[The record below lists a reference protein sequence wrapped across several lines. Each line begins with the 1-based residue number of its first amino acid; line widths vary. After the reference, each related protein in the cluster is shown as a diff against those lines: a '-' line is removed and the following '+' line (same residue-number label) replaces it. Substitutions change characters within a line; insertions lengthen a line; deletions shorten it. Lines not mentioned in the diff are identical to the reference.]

1 MNVYP
6 LVFGV
11 RHAIAGRGF
20 LAGVSVNGRALLEA
34 DEDGLWWMT
43 SVEPG
48 GLTASGETPDAAYAN
63 FRETLRLV
71 LFDSAHLTD
80 SLDAFEVDAKSLG
93 RERNTAAEARW
104 DAARQEIRG
113 GAALDVD
120 FAAALPRLTKDVTCG
135 VTVLRLDKTEHEF
148 KPQDNKPD
156 KLLTA
161 A

>member
-1 MNVYP
+1 MKVYP
-6 LVFGV
+6 LVFGI

-20 LAGVSVNGRALLEA
+20 LAGVSINGRALLEV

-43 SVEPG
+43 GVEPG
-48 GLTASGETPDAAYAN
+48 GVAASGETPDAAYAS
-63 FRETLRLV
+63 FRETLRLI

-80 SLDAFEVDAKSLG
+80 SLASFEGDVKSLG
-93 RERNTAAEARW
+93 HQRNEAAAARW
-104 DAARQEIRG
+104 DVARQEIRA
-113 GAALDVD
+113 GATVDAD

-135 VTVLRLDKTEHEF
+135 VTIMRLDKTEHAF